1 MDKVIHAGERGGARP
16 SAFSAFMFSEQ
27 QRALLAAGHSLI
39 SRHCTLLAGGD
50 RVESPTYNCVAKP

>member
-1 MDKVIHAGERGGARP
+1 
-16 SAFSAFMFSEQ
+16 MFSEQ